1 MFSFNYGNAVEKHI
15 LERPRVIVSNP
26 QAIKRSIDDLEI
38 VKPVAA
44 THIAL
49 PTAQAAVD
57 LEL

>member
-26 QAIKRSIDDLEI
+26 QAINLEI